1 MDCRVKPGNDAVGV
15 ATMRIIFMG
24 TPDFAVPA
32 LGAVLAAGHEVAGVY
47 TQPPR
52 AAGRG
57 LAVRKSPVQLFAES
71 KGLPVYTPAS
81 LRSPEE
87 QARFKDLSADAGV
100 VVAYGQI
107 LSKAMLEAP
116 RYGCFNIHA
125 SLLPRWRGAAPIQ
138 RTLLAGDAETG
149 VAVMRIE
156 EKLDTGAIC
165 LMERTA
171 IGTDETAGELHDRLS
186 ELGAE
191 LMVRVLSDLGKG
203 SLACWPQHDEGVT
216 YATKIEPGE
225 TRIDWSRKADEVHNL
240 IRGLSPQPGAWFEVE
255 IKGKRERV
263 RAMHSTL
270 TQGEGKPGTVLD
282 DQLTVACGEGSVR
295 LLQVQRAGK
304 RPMPVAEFRR
314 GAELPVGSLLR

>member
-1 MDCRVKPGNDAVGV
+1 M
-15 ATMRIIFMG
+15 MRIIFMG

-32 LGAVLAAGHEVAGVY
+32 LGAVLAAGHEVVGVY
-47 TQPPR
+47 SQPPR

-57 LAVRKSPVQLFAES
+57 LAARKSPVQLFADS
-71 KGLPVYTPAS
+71 KGLSVHTPAS
-81 LRSPEE
+81 LRSAEE
-87 QARFKDLSADAGV
+87 QARFKSLNADAAV

-107 LSKAMLEAP
+107 LPKAILDAP

-138 RTLLAGDAETG
+138 RALLAGDAETG

-156 EKLDTGAIC
+156 EKLDTGAVC

-171 IGTDETAGELHDRLS
+171 IGPDDTAGDLHGRLA

-191 LMVRVLSDLGKG
+191 LMVRVLGDLRKG

-216 YATKIEPGE
+216 YAAKIEPGE
-225 TRIDWSRKADEVHNL
+225 TRIDWSRPARDVHNL
-240 IRGLSPQPGAWFEVE
+240 IRGLSPHPGAWFE
-255 IKGKRERV
+255 IDLNGKRERV
-263 RAMHSTL
+263 RALRSTL
-270 TQGEGKPGTVLD
+270 AERGGEPGTVLD
-282 DQLTVACGEGSVR
+282 DQLTIACGKGSVR

-304 RPMPVAEFRR
+304 RPMPVAEFWR
-314 GAELPVGSLLR
+314 GAKLPVGSLLG

>member
-1 MDCRVKPGNDAVGV
+1 
-15 ATMRIIFMG
+15 MRIVFMG

-32 LGAVLAAGHEVAGVY
+32 LGAVLAAGHEVVGVY
-47 TQPPR
+47 SQPPR

-57 LAVRKSPVQLFAES
+57 LAPRKSPVQALAES
-71 KGLPVYTPAS
+71 EGLPVHTPTS
-81 LRSPEE
+81 LRSTEE
-87 QARFKDLSADAGV
+87 QARFTALNANAGV

-107 LSKAMLEAP
+107 LPKAIIDAP
-116 RYGCFNIHA
+116 HYGCFNIHA

-138 RTLLAGDAETG
+138 RALLAGDAETG

-156 EKLDTGAIC
+156 EKLDTGAVC

-171 IGTDETAGELHDRLS
+171 IGPDETAGALHDRLS

-216 YATKIEPGE
+216 YAAKIEPGE
-225 TRIDWSRKADEVHNL
+225 TRIDWSRKADEVHNQ
-240 IRGLSPQPGAWFEVE
+240 IRGLSPHPGAWFEVE

-263 RAMHSTL
+263 RVLRSTL
-270 TQGEGKPGTVLD
+270 AEGQGKPGTVLD
-282 DQLTVACGEGSVR
+282 DQLSIACGKGSVR

-304 RPMPVAEFRR
+304 RPMPVAKFRR
-314 GAELPVGSLLR
+314 GAELPVGSLLH